1 MATAGSTSSGLDGRL
16 ADTKIAHRGARRRAK
31 QMIVQGSL
39 AAAFARIQDLEQQL
53 QGALDRRSDR
63 CRCCSRAINVELE
76 LRVDAVRPFL
86 SAQIEA
92 KHMGSD
98 TVDASFVDKLRRD
111 AAEHAY
117 SVEAII
123 SGSVDGLRQSRKKER
138 LPSKLRRTEEAM
150 EEKASDKTPAMKAE
164 VAYAGDEA
172 PAMNAKSSNSHRT
185 AIDSHR
191 TVIGKSEE
199 AETDVAPKEFD
210 VVRGADDGADE
221 AKVANTAEEAPA
233 TKLEVAMARIKAKA
247 AENSHQAVI
256 EQPLDS
262 HRTVIGKEAI
272 EDNANTPPN
281 EGDSMEY
288 YSRSIATW
296 IVTRFVRLNGD
307 GTWKLECKNRAEVAH
322 CRRPPEFLAPSD

>member
-1 MATAGSTSSGLDGRL
+1 MATVGSTSSGLDGRL

-63 CRCCSRAINVELE
+63 CRCCSRAIDVELE

-150 EEKASDKTPAMKAE
+150 EKKASDKTPAMKAE

-172 PAMNAKSSNSHRT
+172 PAMKAKSSNSHRT

-233 TKLEVAMARIKAKA
+233 MKAKA

-272 EDNANTPPN
+272 EENTNTPPN

-296 IVTRFVRLNGD
+296 IETRFVRLHGD